1 MAIQVT
7 FTDDPARVLT
17 GAGAFLATEPV
28 HHNIILTLLHAR
40 VAYPEPGRYWVATN
54 GETVAGLV
62 FQSPLDYVATL
73 TPMQPEVVAAMVE
86 RIADDGVALP
96 GVNGDA
102 ATAARFAGQW
112 TERTKSAAVP
122 FLGLRLYEL
131 VESGERAAARGRLR
145 QAVTA
150 DRGIVIDW
158 VRRFQ
163 IEIGEQYS
171 EPYAL
176 VDQWLPAGH
185 LWIWDDGEPVSMA
198 VTRKQVEKV
207 VRVAGVYTPSE
218 KRNRGYAGACVYDLS
233 KQILDEGHRPI
244 LYTDLGNPTSNS
256 IYRRIGYRAVA
267 EGLRYRFE

>member
-1 MAIQVT
+1 
-7 FTDDPARVLT
+7 
-17 GAGAFLATEPV
+17 
-28 HHNIILTLLHAR
+28 
-40 VAYPEPGRYWVATN
+40 
-54 GETVAGLV
+54 
-62 FQSPLDYVATL
+62 
-73 TPMQPEVVAAMVE
+73 
-86 RIADDGVALP
+86 
-96 GVNGDA
+96 VNGDA

-131 VESGERAAARGRLR
+131 VESGERSAARGRLR
-145 QAVTA
+145 QGVPS
-150 DRGIVIDW
+150 DRELVIDW

-163 IEIGEQYS
+163 TEIGEQYS
-171 EPYAL
+171 EPDAF

-198 VTRKQVEKV
+198 VTRRQVEKV
-207 VRVAGVYTPSE
+207 VRVAGVFTPNE

-233 KQILDEGHRPI
+233 NQIRDNGHRAI